1 MVVLVV
7 VLLLVLVVVLVLMVL
22 LLSGVDDLLSP
33 VGIAVVIL
41 LSHQEARCR
50 SRHKPAKT
58 WKKSRT
64 QDHKEK
70 DGATPRGMKGI
81 DINQSRAGSVALFWS

>member
-7 VLLLVLVVVLVLMVL
+7 VVVVLVVL
-22 LLSGVDDLLSP
+22 LVFGVDDLLSP

-58 WKKSRT
+58 WKQSRI

>member
-7 VLLLVLVVVLVLMVL
+7 VVVVLVVL
-22 LLSGVDDLLSP
+22 LVFGVDDLLSP

-58 WKKSRT
+58 WKQSRT